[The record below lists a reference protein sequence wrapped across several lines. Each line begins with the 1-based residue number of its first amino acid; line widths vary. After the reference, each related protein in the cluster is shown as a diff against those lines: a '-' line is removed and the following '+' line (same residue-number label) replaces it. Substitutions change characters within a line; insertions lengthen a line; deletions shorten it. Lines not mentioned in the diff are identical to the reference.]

1 MQWCPKQVR
10 LLEGPDLQ
18 AVDAEILLGGERLV
32 VEGGT
37 FGGGAP
43 IQLRVKPQTQLATA
57 QGGGGGKESK
67 RAKKWLIY

>member
-1 MQWCPKQVR
+1 MQRCPKQVR

-18 AVDAEILLGGERLV
+18 AVDVEVLLGGERLV
-32 VEGGT
+32 VEGGA

-43 IQLRVKPQTQLATA
+43 VQLRVQPQTQLATA

-67 RAKKWLIY
+67 RAKRLPIY